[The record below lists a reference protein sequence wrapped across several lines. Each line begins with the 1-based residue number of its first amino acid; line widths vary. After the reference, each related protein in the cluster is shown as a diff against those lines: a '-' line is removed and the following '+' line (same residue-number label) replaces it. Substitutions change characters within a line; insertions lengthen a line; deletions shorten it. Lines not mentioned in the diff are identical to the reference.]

1 MRASACAIT
10 VLAAAALL
18 LSACEPEGQ
27 PSMLPTRAE
36 GKPGTAALTPTTAAP
51 GPKASTTWLTPS
63 PHSGADAA
71 TAAGKREPPGLPG
84 IPTTFPDEAT
94 CRRRGGDQEAWRHR
108 HRDEG
113 TRRREVTAPLP
124 RHTEQQP
131 HRPAMHA
138 VRGSP
143 AVACATACPHP
154 SRPRR
159 ATRPERAAATMWSGV
174 QRHSGVAP
182 VTSSPPARHASATNS
197 EQISHASPKSGTK
210 HPSGSW
216 PSSASAIR
224 TSCAQSYRTPSD
236 ARTHASARSRPGRA
250 PPPPHTSPP

>member
-84 IPTTFPDEAT
+84 IPTTFPADTMKAPAGDAEAT
-94 CRRRGGDQEAWRHR
+94 KKPGVIGIE
-108 HRDEG
+108 
-113 TRRREVTAPLP
+113 TRV
-124 RHTEQQP
+124 
-131 HRPAMHA
+131 PAD
-138 VRGSP
+138 V
-143 AVACATACPHP
+143 
-154 SRPRR
+154 
-159 ATRPERAAATMWSGV
+159 
-174 QRHSGVAP
+174 
-182 VTSSPPARHASATNS
+182 
-197 EQISHASPKSGTK
+197 K
-210 HPSGSW
+210 
-216 PSSASAIR
+216 
-224 TSCAQSYRTPSD
+224 
-236 ARTHASARSRPGRA
+236 
-250 PPPPHTSPP
+250 